1 MFLLIFKNDERIY
14 QPLRNWR
21 QLISV
26 LSEYQMRSNM
36 AGHVTKQIV
45 FFKEAVEHICR
56 ACRVLRQPGGHLL
69 LIGLD
74 GTGKNTILEL
84 AAFISNCE
92 MIKLNVKKGYNYL
105 DFRDDLKSVFKVT
118 GIKQRH
124 VVLFIADKD
133 IYEELFLEDL
143 DSMLTSG
150 NIPDLF
156 DADEL
161 DTVFMELK
169 QDALMDGISEDKAEL
184 YKYLINVRGLALV

>member
-1 MFLLIFKNDERIY
+1 
-14 QPLRNWR
+14 
-21 QLISV
+21 
-26 LSEYQMRSNM
+26 
-36 AGHVTKQIV
+36 
-45 FFKEAVEHICR
+45 
-56 ACRVLRQPGGHLL
+56 
-69 LIGLD
+69 
-74 GTGKNTILEL
+74 
-84 AAFISNCE
+84 

-184 YKYLINVRGLALV
+184 YKYLINVRVFG